1 MPQPTDYAVLFSGGS
16 NQSSNH
22 SRYYLSLKKNYELLL
37 ERGVPAENIIIA
49 FAEGVKDPKVGL
61 SKVFDTHVQLDE
73 YDFFIETGINDF
85 TRDFNISNNINFEDK
100 FNNLFRILSS
110 PENGESLASGGDRPS
125 SNGRSTSYA
134 YYSFDNEQ
142 SADAFRQSVDAAASK
157 VNNLASQSNIVVNT
171 KFSKDAKIPSRYIL
185 DIDAY
190 SKSDFSFAT
199 DKKTT
204 VIEATKDALQTAVGG
219 LNNSSKDTLYEK
231 IGKNDSL
238 YVWTFDH
245 GSHPHAGAEAL
256 VSKEFEGVNSA
267 SLVTWDSTAIT
278 SQEFANIFRGVTEN
292 AGMSTYAFA
301 QCFAGGLLEA
311 LSIDPLLAN
320 SNKWF
325 GMSATNQYEVSN
337 ASYFAEGIAK
347 GLKDGADTGNELFS
361 VASNSYE
368 QAKVS
373 AVPNSWVDNT
383 GKSQEHPW
391 SHGYDNSGERP
402 IFVND
407 VALDG
412 RDSQGLRL
420 FDRTSLEIYGSF
432 FASQSTYFIDLTI
445 SEDQP
450 LDLFDQLQDQFGD
463 LSDFRFEGYDPSDSG
478 ILDYDKDS
486 SSLIYTPL
494 KDFSGQDD
502 ILLRFSSKGFFY
514 DLDVDISVESVND
527 APIAVDDFVQISSGD
542 SDVLINVNDQP
553 GFLDDTDVDGDAL
566 SIASYSAPANGTI
579 EQVGDFLFE
588 YQPNAGFVGSDSFL
602 YVLSD
607 GVAFDVAEVLIDVV
621 DPTLS
626 L

>member
-1 MPQPTDYAVLFSGGS
+1 MPQPTDYAVLFSGGVD
-16 NQSSNH
+16 QSANY
-22 SRYYLSLKKNYELLL
+22 SRYYLSLKRNYEVLL
-37 ERGVPAENIIIA
+37 ERGVPAENIIIS
-49 FAEGVKDPKVGL
+49 FADGVKDPKVGL
-61 SKVFDTHVQLDE
+61 SKVFDTHVQLTG
-73 YDFFIETGINDF
+73 YDFLTETGINDF

-100 FNNLFRILSS
+100 FNNLLSTLSS
-110 PENGESLASGGDRPS
+110 PENGESLGSRPDQ
-125 SNGRSTSYA
+125 STLYQ

-157 VNNLASQSNIVVNT
+157 INNLMSQSNIRVRTN
-171 KFSKDAKIPSRYIL
+171 FSEDAKTPGRYIL
-185 DIDAY
+185 DLDAF

-245 GSHPHAGAEAL
+245 GGYRTAGADGL
-256 VSKEFEGVNSA
+256 VSKEFEGEILATLLPWGDGS
-267 SLVTWDSTAIT
+267 IT
-278 SQEFANIFRGVTEN
+278 GQDFANIFRGVTEK
-292 AGMSTYAFA
+292 AGMSTYVFA

-311 LSIDPLLAN
+311 MSTDSSLAN

-325 GMSATNQYEVSN
+325 GMSATNQYEMSLGT
-337 ASYFAEGIAK
+337 YFADGIVK
-347 GLKDGADTGNELFS
+347 GFQGGADTGNELFS

-368 QAKVS
+368 PAKVS

-383 GKSQEHPW
+383 GKTQEHPW
-391 SHGYDNSGERP
+391 SHGYDDSGERP

-412 RDSQGLRL
+412 RDSQGLEL
-420 FDRTSLEIYGSF
+420 LDRESLADPQITFSF
-432 FASQSTYFIDLTI
+432 SLSV
-445 SEDQP
+445 SEDQS
-450 LDLFDQLQDQFGD
+450 LDLFGALKTRFVD
-463 LSDFRFEGYDPSDSG
+463 LSDLSIEGYAPSAFG
-478 ILDYDKDS
+478 TIDYEEQFD
-486 SSLIYTPL
+486 SLIYTPL
-494 KDFSGQDD
+494 ADRHGQDNVV
-502 ILLRFSSKGFFY
+502 LRFGYGASSFDVK
-514 DLDVDISVESVND
+514 VDIDVASVND

-553 GFLDDTDVDGDAL
+553 GFLDDTDVDGDTL

-588 YQPNAGFVGSDSFL
+588 YQPNSGFVGTDSFL

-607 GVAFDVAEVLIDVV
+607 GAAFDVAEVLIDVV
-621 DPTLS
+621 DPTL
-626 L
+626 

>member
-1 MPQPTDYAVLFSGGS
+1 MPRRTDYAVLFSGGGDQS
-16 NQSSNH
+16 NNH
-22 SRYYLSLKKNYELLL
+22 SRYYLSLKQNYELLL
-37 ERGVPAENIIIA
+37 ERGVPTENIIIA

-61 SKVFDTHVQLDE
+61 SNVFDTHIQLGE
-73 YDFFIETGINDF
+73 YDFLTETGINDF
-85 TRDFNISNNINFEDK
+85 TRDFDISNNINFEDK
-100 FNNLFRILSS
+100 FNNLLLALSF
-110 PENGESLASGGDRPS
+110 PENGESLGYGGDRPS

-142 SADAFRQSVDAAASK
+142 SADAFRKSVDAAASK
-157 VNNLASQSNIVVNT
+157 VNNLASQSNIRVTT
-171 KFSKDAKIPSRYIL
+171 KLRKDAKTSGGYIL

-219 LNNSSKDTLYEK
+219 LNNLSKDTLYEK

-245 GSHPHAGAEAL
+245 GSHPKSADGL
-256 VSKEFEGVNSA
+256 VSKEFEGVNLAALS
-267 SLVTWDSTAIT
+267 TWDSTAIT

-292 AGMSTYAFA
+292 AGMSTYVFA
-301 QCFAGGLLEA
+301 QCFAGGLLES
-311 LSIDPLLAN
+311 LSIDPALAN

-337 ASYFAEGIAK
+337 GTFFADGIAK
-347 GLKDGADTGNELFS
+347 GLKDGADTGKELFS

-383 GKSQEHPW
+383 GKFQEHPW

-407 VALDG
+407 NSSDG
-412 RDSQGLRL
+412 VDSQGLRL

-432 FASQSTYFIDLTI
+432 FASQSTYFADLTI

-463 LSDFRFEGYDPSDSG
+463 LSDFRFEGYAPSDSG
-478 ILDYDKDS
+478 ILDYDKES

-502 ILLRFSSKGFFY
+502 ILLRFSFKGFFY

-542 SDVLINVNDQP
+542 SDVLINVDDQP
-553 GFLDDTDVDGDAL
+553 GFLDDTDVDGDTL
-566 SIASYSAPANGTI
+566 STAFYSVPANGTI
-579 EQVGDFLFE
+579 EKVGDFLFE
-588 YQPNAGFVGSDSFL
+588 YQPNSGFVGSDSFL

-621 DPTLS
+621 DPTL
-626 L
+626 